1 MAQWRDA
8 AQLAGDAALAKRADD
23 ALAAFADD
31 GSVDP
36 SRIATIL
43 DLPGDWRSVE
53 AAVAEAVAGTADED
67 VDAELLEI
75 FLAEA
80 GEVLEAMR
88 EGLATIRRE
97 PSNDSALTT
106 IRRGYH
112 TLKGSSRMVGLA
124 AFGELAWSFEQ
135 LLNFWLGESRP
146 ANDTL
151 AELIEVSS
159 ERFASWVAR
168 LEAAPSTVFDCGRL
182 IAAAEALRESKP
194 LPDRPWVD
202 EGIEQDEEIT
212 LEAPAEAEPSLL
224 A

>member
-1 MAQWRDA
+1 MHPLAPAAPVDAPAAGAGGAPRESAETRFASIRTAIATRLRAVLDRGENLVRDAAFDDSMAQWRDA

-80 GEVLEAMR
+80 GEVLEA
-88 EGLATIRRE
+88 
-97 PSNDSALTT
+97 
-106 IRRGYH
+106 
-112 TLKGSSRMVGLA
+112 
-124 AFGELAWSFEQ
+124 
-135 LLNFWLGESRP
+135 
-146 ANDTL
+146 
-151 AELIEVSS
+151 
-159 ERFASWVAR
+159 
-168 LEAAPSTVFDCGRL
+168 
-182 IAAAEALRESKP
+182 
-194 LPDRPWVD
+194 
-202 EGIEQDEEIT
+202 
-212 LEAPAEAEPSLL
+212 
-224 A
+224 